1 MSEKKII
8 IVGFFITI
16 IIIAG
21 FYFLTSKNNQ
31 PTAQISSYQS
41 TDSIR
46 PKVELKKT
54 SFDLGSMKVSE
65 DKSYDFTIKNI
76 GKATLQLSNITSS
89 CGCTFGQIIYDNI
102 VSKRYGMHAK
112 SDDVIEIAPG
122 KQALVRVIYVPSI
135 MPVYGSVERE
145 VYLNTND
152 PNSPK
157 LTFKVI
163 ANVK

>member
-1 MSEKKII
+1 
-8 IVGFFITI
+8 
-16 IIIAG
+16 
-21 FYFLTSKNNQ
+21 
-31 PTAQISSYQS
+31 
-41 TDSIR
+41 
-46 PKVELKKT
+46 
-54 SFDLGSMKVSE
+54 
-65 DKSYDFTIKNI
+65 
-76 GKATLQLSNITSS
+76 
-89 CGCTFGQIIYDNI
+89 
-102 VSKRYGMHAK
+102 MHAK